1 MTLCEKALASET
13 TATALAALECITAL
27 GERAAVLAPALTSL
41 ATSADPVLRLAAIES
56 GVGGFDFRTLI
67 ATETMPALRRA
78 CVTALARH
86 DGVAALPDLVAALRD
101 ADWGVRAAA
110 TEAMHALG
118 DAVVPALE
126 PLTRDPDA
134 RIRTAAVQVLIR
146 LGRETWLEEEL
157 LA

>member
-1 MTLCEKALASET
+1 MMNECGEIGHTVDSIRRG
-13 TATALAALECITAL
+13 ATNCD
-27 GERAAVLAPALTSL
+27 GNFAAV
-41 ATSADPVLRLAAIES
+41 VQ
-56 GVGGFDFRTLI
+56 
-67 ATETMPALRRA
+67 TE
-78 CVTALARH
+78 
-86 DGVAALPDLVAALRD
+86 
-101 ADWGVRAAA
+101 AAA
-110 TEAMHALG
+110 TEALHALG